1 MLLSYL
7 ATALLVF
14 SSLATASNS
23 SAALPDLDPADLPD
37 PRTLIYKEVCF
48 RNVFDE
54 ADDLPLTAQTATKDS
69 NNHRIFYRTGTKED
83 FDPVDDTAEE
93 EKEDEEEGEGVMVG
107 FEEFCYRMRKAKGD
121 VEEQKGQAQKGK

>member
-121 VEEQKGQAQKGK
+121 VEEQKGQGR

>member
-54 ADDLPLTAQTATKDS
+54 AA

-121 VEEQKGQAQKGK
+121 VEEQKGQGR